1 MQFDYID
8 LMAFGILLNMMN
20 NFFFMPYCF
29 QDFNVD
35 ALEKFVEEASLP
47 IVTLFNRDPSNHPF
61 VIKFFNSPNAKVT
74 KFIFVL
80 NETVIYYFFS
90 YSNWLLLGVDVH
102 LHVFLGSGNPHC
114 PYSSLQ
120 PFSFLIFEIPFAFFP
135 YCAFLV

>member
-1 MQFDYID
+1 
-8 LMAFGILLNMMN
+8 
-20 NFFFMPYCF
+20 MPYCF

-47 IVTLFNRDPSNHPF
+47 IVTLFNKDPSNHPF

-102 LHVFLGSGNPHC
+102 
-114 PYSSLQ
+114 
-120 PFSFLIFEIPFAFFP
+120 
-135 YCAFLV
+135 